1 MAYRTV
7 IIQYPNMKQL
17 GLPPIGLKSPPVFF
31 RLFAFFYRPNPDT
44 PAIQRNGASS
54 AGNILRGKNR
64 FGLLRIARF
73 IGKMIGERPQRLY
86 INGATALLKNENRF
100 LQGTQCRG

>member
-1 MAYRTV
+1 
-7 IIQYPNMKQL
+7 MKQL

-73 IGKMIGERPQRLY
+73 IGEMIGERPQRLY

-100 LQGTQCRG
+100 FQGTQCRG